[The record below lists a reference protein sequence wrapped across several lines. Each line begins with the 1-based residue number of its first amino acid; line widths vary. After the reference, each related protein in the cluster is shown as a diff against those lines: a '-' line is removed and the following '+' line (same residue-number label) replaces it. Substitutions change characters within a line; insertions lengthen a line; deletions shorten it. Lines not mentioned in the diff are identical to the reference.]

1 MKNTK
6 SFVVS
11 SEKPLTEEE
20 KVQLVEAVQKML
32 NEKDAEKAEKNLQ
45 AIEEAYENEQY
56 DRNLVPLPEVL
67 DAEPLQSRV
76 LDTPADNERL
86 IEVVRRVPTTEPVR
100 EMQAMA
106 DSLIDH
112 SYRLGYRDGVVDAY
126 HNLEVRGVKVPTMTE
141 MEIG

>member
-1 MKNTK
+1 MENTK
-6 SFVVS
+6 SFIVS

-32 NEKDAEKAEKNLQ
+32 NEKDVEKNLQ
-45 AIEEAYENEQY
+45 TIEEAYEKEQY
-56 DRNLVPLPEVL
+56 DRNLVPLPEVINT
-67 DAEPLQSRV
+67 EPIQSRV

-86 IEVVRRVPTTEPVR
+86 IEVVRRVPIIEPVR

-106 DSLIDH
+106 ESLIDH

-126 HNLEVRGVKVPTMTE
+126 HNLKVRGVKVPTMTE

>member
-20 KVQLVEAVQKML
+20 KIQLVEAVQKML

-45 AIEEAYENEQY
+45 AIEEAYENHQY
-56 DRNLVPLPEVL
+56 DRHLAPLPEVL
-67 DAEPLQSRV
+67 DTEPLQSRV

-106 DSLIDH
+106 ESLIDH

-126 HNLEVRGVKVPTMTE
+126 HNLEVRGVKVRFMTE
-141 MEIG
+141 M

>member
-45 AIEEAYENEQY
+45 AIEEAYDNEQY
-56 DRNLVPLPEVL
+56 DCNLAPSLETL
-67 DAEPLQSRV
+67 DMEPLQSRAF
-76 LDTPADNERL
+76 DTQADNERL

-100 EMQAMA
+100 EMQNMA
-106 DSLIDH
+106 KSMIDH
-112 SYRLGYRDGVVDAY
+112 SYRLGYRDGVIDAY
-126 HNLEVRGVKVPTMTE
+126 HNLEVRGIKVPTMTE

>member
-32 NEKDAEKAEKNLQ
+32 NEKDAEKAERNLQ

-67 DAEPLQSRV
+67 DTEPLQSRV

>member
-20 KVQLVEAVQKML
+20 KIELVEAVQQML
-32 NEKDAEKAEKNLQ
+32 NAKDAEKKIQTEDT
-45 AIEEAYENEQY
+45 YENEQY
-56 DRNLVPLPEVL
+56 DCSLAPLPETL
-67 DAEPLQSRV
+67 DSEPLQSRAF
-76 LDTPADNERL
+76 DTPADNERL

-100 EMQAMA
+100 EMQIMA
-106 DSLIDH
+106 KSLIDH
-112 SYRLGYRDGVVDAY
+112 AYRLGYRDGVVDTY
-126 HNLEVRGVKVPTMTE
+126 YNLKVRGIKVPTMTE

>member
-20 KVQLVEAVQKML
+20 KIQLVEAVQKML

-45 AIEEAYENEQY
+45 AIEEAYENQQY
-56 DRNLVPLPEVL
+56 DRNLAPLPEVL
-67 DAEPLQSRV
+67 DTEPLQSRV

-106 DSLIDH
+106 ESLIDH

>member
-32 NEKDAEKAEKNLQ
+32 NEKDAEKNLQ

-56 DRNLVPLPEVL
+56 DRNLAPLPEVL

-106 DSLIDH
+106 NSLIDH